1 MPPDYNDL
9 PVPKMEEGNDN
20 FESNKIKELVTN
32 DTNEKDE
39 IKDPNQNFEDSLLE
53 KIKKN

>member
-9 PVPKMEEGNDN
+9 PVPKVVGGNEN

-32 DTNEKDE
+32 DTNEKDK

-53 KIKKN
+53 KIKK